1 MKLKSVVLIFLF
13 CAFFFHNHNY
23 DKGSYIYFL
32 FDNNY
37 DYNYNHIFENMEY
50 SYKDFC
56 NSDIDYSEDLE
67 DYILGYKMIVVNL
80 ILGL

>member
-1 MKLKSVVLIFLF
+1 MTRAVI
-13 CAFFFHNHNY
+13 Y
-23 DKGSYIYFL
+23 RYFL

-37 DYNYNHIFENMEY
+37 DYNYNRIFENMEY
-50 SYKDFC
+50 SYNDFC

-67 DYILGYKMIVVNL
+67 DYILCYKMIVVNL